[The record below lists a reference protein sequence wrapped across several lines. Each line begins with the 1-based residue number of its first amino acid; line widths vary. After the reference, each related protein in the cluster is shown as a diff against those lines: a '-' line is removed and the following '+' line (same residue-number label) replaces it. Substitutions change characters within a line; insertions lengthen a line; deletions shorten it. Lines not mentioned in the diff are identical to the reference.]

1 MDRYG
6 LDQLIEFSPED
17 IQQILTCFQQPS
29 ASDQLQDHLAAINLL
44 KSAQLI
50 PDDDRPYVESSY
62 FPTLLGMDQA
72 QLEAYLLSYGY
83 LLPTSTRSE
92 LIRTILEEIPET
104 KVVCVRV
111 DQIRPRY
118 HNLEEWAQ
126 DPRNVYIGRKDRFGR
141 YPSKDSLWA
150 NRFMISR
157 GKSRDEAMAQY
168 RADIL
173 QKLRSGEI
181 PRSELERLRGK
192 NLGCWCHPEPCHGNV
207 LVEILNHPE
216 WLD

>member
-6 LDQLIEFSPED
+6 LDQLLEFSPED
-17 IQQILTCFQQPS
+17 IPQILICFQQPS
-29 ASDQLQDHLAAINLL
+29 TSNQLDQLQDHRLQDHLDAINLL

-141 YPSKDSLWA
+141 YP
-150 NRFMISR
+150 
-157 GKSRDEAMAQY
+157 
-168 RADIL
+168 
-173 QKLRSGEI
+173 
-181 PRSELERLRGK
+181 
-192 NLGCWCHPEPCHGNV
+192 
-207 LVEILNHPE
+207 
-216 WLD
+216 